1 MRCVL
6 FLQAGVRNSFVVSVL
21 CWLDRDFIEMPKNQV
36 SPKAFHTSIIS
47 PKESAANPSLKTRAT
62 CMRTANYF
70 NMSNNN
76 NEKQKA
82 TLLL

>member
-1 MRCVL
+1 
-6 FLQAGVRNSFVVSVL
+6 
-21 CWLDRDFIEMPKNQV
+21 LDRDFIEMPKNQV
-36 SPKAFHTSIIS
+36 SPKAFHTSIITQG
-47 PKESAANPSLKTRAT
+47 AANPSLKTRAT